1 MLITGFPMHLL
12 DYNLEDCAT
21 LEIPLL
27 KKAFMESILLV
38 RTEDRESKTDRE
50 DYKATKSIYMKNGF
64 Y

>member
-1 MLITGFPMHLL
+1 MALAFF
-12 DYNLEDCAT
+12 NASA
-21 LEIPLL
+21 L

-38 RTEDRESKTDRE
+38 RTEDKESKTDRE